1 MKKLLF
7 LFAILFSLLI
17 TVSCENTESDDTLD
31 DPSTDE
37 TITPE
42 DDSNTNVFESISEI
56 TVNGNQHNWGASAG
70 DATSIYGCL
79 YDEDGAKLYSK
90 NRESGEMEILDE
102 ATRIS
107 ADDTTDL
114 SFFNLHIEEDY
125 LYYLP
130 YDPSNSDR
138 SGCMHRVNLEDGTI
152 EQLTERVIYELCI
165 YDNKIYYTSYTSG
178 GGLYSIDFDG
188 SGEEIIYGSCLQQ
201 FWIYEGKI
209 YYQDYL
215 NDGYF
220 RVQLKSISLDDT
232 STSEV
237 VFDSM
242 MNFTFT
248 FTDLG
253 ELYCIDYSS
262 SLVQLVKVDLET
274 LEVERLIDGV
284 GFGKMNT
291 LDGDLY
297 LNFDTATET
306 YETGI
311 YLYNTESNSL
321 EQVVNSTSISI
332 CFIGNDEI
340 VYTNTSDQEY
350 AGRFWQLYI
359 TDVAGSKNESLF
371 KE

>member
-17 TVSCENTESDDTLD
+17 TVSCENAGSDDTPE

-42 DDSNTNVFESISEI
+42 DDSTTTVYKSISEI
-56 TVNGNQHNWGASAG
+56 TVNGNQHNWGASTG

-107 ADDTTDL
+107 ADDTTDI

-138 SGCMHRVNLEDGTI
+138 SGRMHRVNLEDGTI

-165 YDNKIYYTSYTSG
+165 YDNKIYYTSYSSG

-242 MNFTFT
+242 
-248 FTDLG
+248 
-253 ELYCIDYSS
+253 
-262 SLVQLVKVDLET
+262 
-274 LEVERLIDGV
+274 
-284 GFGKMNT
+284 
-291 LDGDLY
+291 
-297 LNFDTATET
+297 
-306 YETGI
+306 
-311 YLYNTESNSL
+311 
-321 EQVVNSTSISI
+321 
-332 CFIGNDEI
+332 
-340 VYTNTSDQEY
+340 TNCT
-350 AGRFWQLYI
+350 
-359 TDVAGSKNESLF
+359 
-371 KE
+371 